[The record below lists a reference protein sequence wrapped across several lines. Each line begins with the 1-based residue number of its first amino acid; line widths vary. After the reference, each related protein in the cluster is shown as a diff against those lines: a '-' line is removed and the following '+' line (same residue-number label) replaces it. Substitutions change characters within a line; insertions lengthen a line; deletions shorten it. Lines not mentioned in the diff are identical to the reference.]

1 MSAQAFE
8 RIAASPYA
16 RRLARERGISLAG
29 RRGSGPNGRIVAADL
44 AAMVL
49 PAAVAAPAEP
59 PAAAP
64 PVVSQAELAQVSP
77 APMKE
82 AAPQRSIS
90 GFATGLDLSLLRALL
105 PTIVD
110 VAPDVTI
117 DDLVLKAIGRALRV
131 ADLPVETIDWR
142 DKAAAVQAI
151 IPRADGL
158 APSRIAALRSG
169 TETDAA
175 RGASIIVS
183 RIRQDGLRPVTAA
196 LDPNVPIR
204 LTLAVAEADIAEALI
219 VFDEAEITDAAAA
232 QFLAALRDCLAVP
245 LRLLV

>member
-1 MSAQAFE
+1 MSAQTFE

-16 RRLARERGISLAG
+16 RRLARERGLSLAG

-49 PAAVAAPAEP
+49 PAAVAA
-59 PAAAP
+59 AAP
-64 PVVSQAELAQVSP
+64 PVVSQTELAQP
-77 APMKE
+77 AAAPLRE
-82 AAPQRSIS
+82 AAPQRAIS
-90 GFATGLDLSLLRALL
+90 GFAASLDLSPLRALL
-105 PTIVD
+105 PTIAD

-142 DKAAAVQAI
+142 DKATAVQAI

-158 APSRIAALRSG
+158 SPSRIAALRSG

-183 RIRQDGLRPVTAA
+183 RIREDGLRPVTAA
-196 LDPNVPIR
+196 LDPNVPLR

-232 QFLAALRDCLAVP
+232 RFLGALRDCLAVP